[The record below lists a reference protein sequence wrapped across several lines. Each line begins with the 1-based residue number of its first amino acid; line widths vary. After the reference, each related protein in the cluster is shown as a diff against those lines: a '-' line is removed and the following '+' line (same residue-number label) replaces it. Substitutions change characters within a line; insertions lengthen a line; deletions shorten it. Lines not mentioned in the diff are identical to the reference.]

1 MIIEILKLS
10 IVFTIGITII
20 LIAFGLIIGQVEK
33 KSNELIYGTF
43 GRYGI
48 IFTGIIGTTVHE
60 FSHYIMCKLFFHKV
74 TEVKWFSIK
83 LDGSGE
89 LGHVRHTFNPKNIYQ
104 RIGNFFIGVAPIF
117 VGTLM
122 IIIILRLLLPS
133 TYLQIVKSINI
144 NEISLYISSL
154 NFIEFFKELSHEL
167 FTILNYLFSIEN
179 LVSFKFWIFIIISL
193 SISNHMS
200 LSRADVKNSLD
211 GIGFIFLLS
220 ILISAICILFGIS
233 FNNVLVEVITFN
245 SLLIAFLSVG
255 LLFSIV
261 ALILSKLICFKSY
274 LS

>member
-1 MIIEILKLS
+1 MIIEVLKLS

-43 GRYGI
+43 GRNGI
-48 IFTGIIGTTVHE
+48 IFTGIIGTTIHE

-74 TEVKWFSIK
+74 TEIKWFSIK

-122 IIIILRLLLPS
+122 IIIFLKLLLPS
-133 TYLQIVKSINI
+133 TYMQIIKSINI
-144 NEISLYISSL
+144 NEISSYISSL
-154 NFIEFFKELSHEL
+154 NFIEFFKELLHEL
-167 FTILNYLFSIEN
+167 FIILKYLFTIAN

-193 SISNHMS
+193 SISTHMS
-200 LSRADVKNSLD
+200 LSRADLKNSLD

-220 ILISAICILFGIS
+220 ILVSIICVLIGLN
-233 FNNVLVEVITFN
+233 FNNVFINVIAFN

-255 LLFSIV
+255 VLFSFIT
-261 ALILSKLICFKSY
+261 LIISKLICFKSY
-274 LS
+274 L

>member
-20 LIAFGLIIGQVEK
+20 LIAFGLIIGQIEK
-33 KSNELIYGTF
+33 KSNELIYNTF

-48 IFTGIIGTTVHE
+48 IFTGIIGTTIHE

-89 LGHVRHTFNPKNIYQ
+89 LGHVKHTFNPKNIYQ

-122 IIIILRLLLPS
+122 IIIFLKLLVPS
-133 TYLQIVKSINI
+133 TYLEIIKNINI
-144 NEISLYISSL
+144 NEISENVSGL
-154 NFIEFFKELSHEL
+154 NFIVFLKELVYEL
-167 FTILNYLFSIEN
+167 FIILKYLFCMEN
-179 LVSFKFWIFIIISL
+179 LLSFKFWIFIIISL
-193 SISNHMS
+193 SISTHMS
-200 LSRADVKNSLD
+200 LSSADIKNSLD

-220 ILISAICILFGIS
+220 ILVSITCILIGINL
-233 FNNVLVEVITFN
+233 NNIFIKVITFN

-255 LLFSIV
+255 LLFS
-261 ALILSKLICFKSY
+261 LITLIISRLICFKSY
-274 LS
+274 L